1 MEPLRVGV
9 AEDEEI
15 FRRGLIAILEEA
27 DCESVVFATAE
38 KASSEAASAGG
49 SIDVAIVS
57 SEALGSV
64 GLACPIVVLT
74 RLDATRT
81 EPRRADSRV
90 KAMLPREGLSGR
102 ELVASVRAAAA
113 GLQVEPP
120 SRVATNGSMLDTR
133 RVRVLQ
139 LLAGGADTRM
149 IAKNLGTSER
159 TVKTLV
165 RDIQMRL
172 GATNRAQAVAE
183 GMRLG
188 LI

>member
-1 MEPLRVGV
+1 VEALRVGV

-90 KAMLPREGLSGR
+90 KAMLPREGMSGR
-102 ELVASVRAAAA
+102 QLVASVRAAA

-139 LLAGGADTRM
+139 LLAGGATRM